1 MYYKTQPGH
10 TSMQQQNKDL
20 QTLKHRNEIKYLWGT
35 RRTRVNLVEHGDRYY
50 NFCAKIKHVGQE
62 LQYTGPR

>member
-1 MYYKTQPGH
+1 MIFLLARAHLGRIK
-10 TSMQQQNKDL
+10 
-20 QTLKHRNEIKYLWGT
+20 LKLRVEIKYLWGT
-35 RRTRVNLVEHGDRYY
+35 HTRVNLVVHGGRYY